1 MRAPLRPLALLL
13 AALLASLILAGPP
26 AWGQEQPP
34 AAEQGPLITLF
45 WRPGCAHC
53 QQEKDFLAR
62 LAAEVPG
69 LRVQTLNLDDPAA
82 RPVYDDLTA
91 RLGLPRVAP
100 LTVIG
105 NRYLVGYAGE
115 ASTGAEIRRLIQTP
129 QARLDLEQV
138 LLLPPEQGLQPE
150 GSCQVGPENA
160 CVSLPPGLLVVDVP
174 LWGPVDLAMLTL
186 PALSLVLGLVD
197 GFNPCAMWVLVAF
210 LTALLQV
217 GSLRRMAQ
225 FAGIFILAE
234 ALMYLAILNWW
245 FLAFDFIQADRIV
258 TPLVGLLALGGGAW
272 FIYESRQRGLEC
284 RVGDPTQR
292 AATIGRLQ
300 ALATRPMNLAVVL
313 GILGLALSVNVV
325 EFACSIGI
333 PQTYTKIL
341 EMNAVAPGHRL
352 ALMGLYILGYMA
364 DDLLVFGLAI
374 WGAEKIGLT
383 TARYT
388 RWSNLV
394 GGIIMVMLGLVM
406 LLAPEW
412 LRF

>member
-1 MRAPLRPLALLL
+1 MPAPLRLFTLALALLL
-13 AALLASLILAGPP
+13 LLTGQA
-26 AWGQEQPP
+26 AWGQDQP
-34 AAEQGPLITLF
+34 AAPPGPLITLF
-45 WRPGCAHC
+45 WRPGCVHC

-69 LRVQTLNLDDPAA
+69 LRVQALNLDDPAA
-82 RPVYDDLTA
+82 RPVYDGLTA

-105 NRYLVGYAGE
+105 NRYLVGYAGQ
-115 ASTGAEIRRLIQTP
+115 ASTGAEIRRLLRGP
-129 QARLDLEQV
+129 QAHLNLEQV
-138 LLLPPEQGLQPE
+138 LALPPEQGLQAE
-150 GSCQVGPENA
+150 GTCEVGPESA
-160 CVSLPPGLLVVDVP
+160 CVSLAPGLLVVDVP

-217 GSLRRMAQ
+217 GSLRRMMQ
-225 FAGIFILAE
+225 FAGIFVLAE

-245 FLAFDFIQADRIV
+245 FLAFDFIQADRVV

-272 FIYESRQRGLEC
+272 FVYESRQRSLEC
-284 RVGDPTQR
+284 RVGDPAKR
-292 AATIGRLQ
+292 AAAINRLQ
-300 ALATRPMNLAVVL
+300 ALATRPLTLAVVL

-341 EMNAVAPGHRL
+341 EMNAVGPAYRL

-364 DDLLVFGLAI
+364 DDLVVFGLAI
-374 WGAEKIGLT
+374 WGADKIGLT

-388 RWSNLV
+388 RWCNLV
-394 GGIIMVMLGLVM
+394 GGIIMVALGLVM
-406 LLAPEW
+406 LLAPER